1 MIRRDGLMD
10 CLSCAGRRDP
20 SVGTRPGL
28 RAVAAPTA
36 YSDKGFVT
44 TARCWQGLVRRRV
57 PGRAHAMGT
66 GTPRCRP
73 FDASGRSA
81 PPHPSVLD
89 AVSGI
94 PPEPEGTGPGMR
106 RGNA

>member
-1 MIRRDGLMD
+1 MIRRDGLLD
-10 CLSCAGRRDP
+10 CLARAGRRHP
-20 SVGTRPGL
+20 SVGTWPDL
-28 RAVAAPTA
+28 RAVVAQTT
-36 YSDKGFVT
+36 YSDKGFVIA
-44 TARCWQGLVRRRV
+44 ARCWQGLVRRRV
-57 PGRAHAMGT
+57 PGRTHAMGT
-66 GTPRCRP
+66 GTQRCRP

-94 PPEPEGTGPGMR
+94 PAEPEGTGPGLR